1 MTQQTFEFTYSVEE
15 ILNTTHTIELNKV
28 IPNTNV
34 INVPTN
40 IIYVWDKT
48 TQQYYERKSIPYPMP
63 IKMNK
68 IQWRNVT
75 GCFDWN
81 QAIKENK
88 LPPEKSLLQKAYCF
102 IFSCIY
108 TD

>member
-1 MTQQTFEFTYSVEE
+1 MTRNDEWVRQYGLNEKNIE
-15 ILNTTHTIELNKV
+15 ILEFV
-28 IPNTNV
+28 
-34 INVPTN
+34 NVPTN